1 MAHNLTFTA
10 FLSMLILISGSLK
23 IPSPIIGGE
32 FQLSAPIAVL
42 ICCYFGFRRYLLAGI
57 MASILSLLLGT
68 ATVFNVLIAMIFRL
82 VAGSVITLGSRSLL
96 IIALSGPLGTLAAR
110 MVMGQIINVDWQIL
124 AAAAVPGMI
133 FTALVSVLLYKPC
146 QRFLA
151 KIPLTQKFLYQ

>member
-1 MAHNLTFTA
+1 
-10 FLSMLILISGSLK
+10 
-23 IPSPIIGGE
+23 
-32 FQLSAPIAVL
+32 
-42 ICCYFGFRRYLLAGI
+42 
-57 MASILSLLLGT
+57 MASILGLLLGT

-82 VAGSVITLGSRSLL
+82 VAGSVITLGGRSLL

-124 AAAAVPGMI
+124 VAAAVPGMI

-146 QRFLA
+146 QKFLA

>member
-1 MAHNLTFTA
+1 MAQNLTFTA

-42 ICCYFGFRRYLLAGI
+42 ICCYFGFKRYLTAGI
-57 MASILSLLLGT
+57 IASILSLLLGT
-68 ATVFNVLIAMIFRL
+68 ATVFNVMIAIIFRI
-82 VAGSVITLGSRSLL
+82 VAGTIITLGGRSLP
-96 IIALSGPLGTLAAR
+96 IIALSGPSGTLAAR
-110 MVMGQIINVDWQIL
+110 MVMGQLLNIDWLIL
-124 AAAAVPGMI
+124 AYAALPGMI

-146 QRFLA
+146 QKFLN